1 MLNQAKPLSSLLL
14 NLCTLLALVA
24 CKHQSTPVES
34 ASPVTTVSVD
44 VKHHSPDPQQAQ
56 PLLASLHQQLESYR
70 RIMVLLTDDGVQSPQ
85 ERVTSSQVGQILFNE
100 GLNQR
105 TAFSKRIDAL
115 LASGAPNRFD
125 TLTVILDYI
134 ESSLISM
141 TLIVWPF
148 VKR

>member
-1 MLNQAKPLSSLLL
+1 
-14 NLCTLLALVA
+14 
-24 CKHQSTPVES
+24 
-34 ASPVTTVSVD
+34 
-44 VKHHSPDPQQAQ
+44 
-56 PLLASLHQQLESYR
+56 
-70 RIMVLLTDDGVQSPQ
+70 MVLLTDDEVQSPQ

-115 LASGAPNRFD
+115 LASGAPSRFD

>member
-1 MLNQAKPLSSLLL
+1 MFNQAKPLSSLFL

-44 VKHHSPDPQQAQ
+44 VKHSPDPQQAQ

-70 RIMVLLTDDGVQSPQ
+70 RIMVLLTDDEVQSPQ

-115 LASGAPNRFD
+115 LASGAPSRFD